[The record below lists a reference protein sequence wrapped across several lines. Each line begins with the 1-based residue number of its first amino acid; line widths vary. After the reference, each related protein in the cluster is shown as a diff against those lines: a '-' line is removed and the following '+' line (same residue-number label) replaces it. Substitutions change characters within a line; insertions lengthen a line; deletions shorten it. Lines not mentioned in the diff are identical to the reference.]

1 MCMTDYIKE
10 RTQAIER
17 DAADKVALLT
27 DVVKSLS
34 ELEQRAR
41 QLPRSAG
48 IVALL
53 LGARANFIAEQ
64 AAAFRVIEECNAI
77 QREMKEVGDK

>member
-1 MCMTDYIKE
+1 MCMTEYIKE
-10 RTQAIER
+10 RTQNMER

-27 DVVKSLS
+27 DVVKTLI
-34 ELEQRAR
+34 EYEQRAR

-53 LGARANFIAEQ
+53 LNARATFVAEQ

-77 QREMKEVGDK
+77 QREMKEVEPK

>member
-10 RTQAIER
+10 RTQNMER
-17 DAADKVALLT
+17 DAADKIALLT
-27 DVVKSLS
+27 DVVKTLI
-34 ELEQRAR
+34 EYEQRAR

-48 IVALL
+48 IVAMLL
-53 LGARANFIAEQ
+53 HARAAFVAEQ

-77 QREMKEVGDK
+77 QREMKEVEPK